1 MHASKPDSRA
11 SLPLILEK
19 VRALWGYDG
28 LRPLQEEAILAGVDH
43 RDSLVVL
50 PTGGGKSLCYQ
61 VPPLLTG
68 RTDVVVSPLISL
80 MKDQVDGLT
89 AVGYPA
95 TALYSGLPP
104 ADRREAE
111 RGMAEGRFRLV
122 FVSPERLLTP
132 GFLAWAERSAVA
144 SFAIDEA
151 HCISQ
156 WGHDFRP
163 EYRRLRVL
171 RERMEKASLHAFT
184 ATATPRVR
192 DDIVEQL
199 QLRDPTVLVGRFDR
213 PNLTYRVLPLVDVR
227 KQVLEVVQ
235 RHPRE
240 AVIVYCISRRETE
253 SIAQWLVDHGIRA
266 DHYHAG
272 RQSDARRMI
281 QEAFAQERLDVVVA
295 TVAFGM
301 GIDRSNVR
309 CVIHASIPKSIEHY
323 QQETGRAGRDG
334 LEAECVLL
342 YSGADVVR
350 WRSLFEKSA
359 EAAEEPAA
367 VLQAQLD
374 LLNRMARFCH
384 TARCRHQTLSNYFG
398 QTLETT
404 NCGACDFCLGEVA
417 GIDGASIL
425 AQKILSCVARTE
437 QRFGVGHVVD
447 VLVGA
452 NTDTVRRCRH
462 DRLSTHGLL
471 KEVPRKTLTSYVYQL
486 IDQQVLERTGGDRPI
501 LQLND
506 ASWHVMRGER
516 DVVLVETK
524 RRRRTGGRATDELG
538 WDGVDRGLFERLRSA
553 RSELARERGVPAYVL
568 CGDRT
573 LRDLTRQRPT
583 SVRKLHAIHGLGD
596 KRIADFGQLLIDA
609 ILDYVG
615 GSAEK

>member
-1 MHASKPDSRA
+1 MHASKLDSRA
-11 SLPLILEK
+11 ALPSILEK
-19 VRALWGYDG
+19 VRTLWGYDR
-28 LRPLQEEAILAGVDH
+28 LRPLQEEAILAGVDR

-61 VPPLLTG
+61 APPLLTG

-95 TALYSGLPP
+95 AALYSGLPP
-104 ADRREAE
+104 EDRRAAE

-132 GFLAWAERSAVA
+132 GFLAWAERTKVA
-144 SFAIDEA
+144 SFAVDEA

-163 EYRRLRVL
+163 EYRQLAVL
-171 RERMEKASLHAFT
+171 RERMEHASLHAFT

-192 DDIVEQL
+192 DDIVQQL
-199 QLRDPTVLVGRFDR
+199 KLRDPAVLVGRFDR
-213 PNLTYRVLPLVDVR
+213 PNLTYRVLPLVDIR
-227 KQVLEVVQ
+227 QQVLEVVQ
-235 RHPRE
+235 RHHRE
-240 AVIVYCISRRETE
+240 AAIVYCISRRETE
-253 SIAQWLVDHGIRA
+253 IMAQSLVAHGIRA

-272 RQSDARRMI
+272 RQPDQRQAI

-334 LEAECVLL
+334 LEAECVLF
-342 YSGADVVR
+342 YSGADVIR

-359 EAAEEPAA
+359 ETAEEPAA
-367 VLQAQLD
+367 VIQGQVD
-374 LLNRMARFCH
+374 LLNRMARFCS
-384 TARCRHQTLSNYFG
+384 TARCRHQALSDYFG

-404 NCGACDFCLGEVA
+404 DCGACDVCLGEVE
-417 GIDGASIL
+417 GIEGAPIV

-447 VLVGA
+447 VLSGA
-452 NTDTVRRCRH
+452 NTDMIRRCRH
-462 DRLSTHGLL
+462 HTLSTHGLL
-471 KEVPRKTLTSYVYQL
+471 KEVPRKTLMSYVYQL
-486 IDQQVLERTGGDRPI
+486 IDQQVLDRTDGDRPI

-506 ASWHVMRGER
+506 ASWQVMRGER
-516 DVVLVETK
+516 DVILVQTK
-524 RRRRTGGRATDELG
+524 RRGRSARRASDDFG
-538 WDGVDRGLFERLRSA
+538 WEGVDRGLFERLRIVRA
-553 RSELARERGVPAYVL
+553 ELAHQRGVPPYII

-573 LRDLTRQRPT
+573 LRDLARQRPT
-583 SVRKLHAIHGLGD
+583 SIRKLHAIHGLGE
-596 KRIADFGQLLIDA
+596 KRIADFGEPLIDA
-609 ILDYVG
+609 IEAHG
-615 GSAEK
+615 A